1 MLNYAYTNF
10 GGYFWMIAIAALTY
24 LVMTVVKKT
33 FTPIT
38 KKLTSTDKERRFVNV
53 LLGIVFSVAVGL
65 GFGNLG
71 NFLFSTDVHFMWFVA
86 GGALANYANLVV
98 RKYKDADSAAF
109 AKAFIAAMNESNMDV
124 SEADLPTLTEQ
135 IGVIVKAY
143 ADNNAN
149 SRKSKLRG
157 VASGI
162 TGSVEITDDEAR
174 ELEKHIDAIKSS
186 GKFDANAIANLD
198 TAYAKAKAD
207 GKITVAEKANLEAV
221 IRAIHNATNI

>member
-24 LVMTVVKKT
+24 LVMMVVKKT

-65 GFGNLG
+65 GVGNLG
-71 NFLFSTDVHFMWFVA
+71 NFLFSTDVHFMWFV
-86 GGALANYANLVV
+86 GGGLIANYANLVV
-98 RKYKDADSAAF
+98 RKYKDAENSAF

-149 SRKSKLRG
+149 SRKSKIRG

-162 TGSVEITDDEAR
+162 TGSVEITDGEAR
-174 ELEKHIDAIKSS
+174 ELEKHINAIKSS

>member
-10 GGYFWMIAIAALTY
+10 GGYFWMVGIAFITY
-24 LVMTVVKKT
+24 FIMTAVKRT

-38 KKLTSTDKERRFVNV
+38 KKLVSNEKERRFVNA
-53 LLGIVFSVAVGL
+53 LLGMVFCVGFGYAVGEV
-65 GFGNLG
+65 GE
-71 NFLFSTDVHFMWFVA
+71 FLFAVDLNFMWFV
-86 GGALANYANLVV
+86 GGGLLAHYANLLI
-98 RKYKDADSAAF
+98 RKYKDAEASAF
-109 AKAFIAAMNESNMDV
+109 AKAFIVAMNESNMDV
-124 SEADLPTLTEQ
+124 SEDDLPTLTEQ
-135 IGVIVKAY
+135 IGIIVKAY

-162 TGSVEITDDEAR
+162 TGSVEITDDEQR
-174 ELEKHIDAIKSS
+174 ELEKHINAIKSS
-186 GKFDANAIANLD
+186 GKFDPIALANLD
-198 TAYAKAKAD
+198 AAYAKAKAD